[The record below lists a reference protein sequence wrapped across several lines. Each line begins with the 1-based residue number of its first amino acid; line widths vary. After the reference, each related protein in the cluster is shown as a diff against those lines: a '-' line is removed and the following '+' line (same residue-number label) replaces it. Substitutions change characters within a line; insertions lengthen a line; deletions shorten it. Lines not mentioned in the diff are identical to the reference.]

1 MRAGVSA
8 ERDVTGSLASIQR
21 TISWTFKG
29 VDVWAVRLCRPCCR
43 GDGVLMSIKLQ
54 S

>member
-21 TISWTFKG
+21 TISWTFG
-29 VDVWAVRLCRPCCR
+29 CMGSTAVQALLSRGWGTDVDKAAII
-43 GDGVLMSIKLQ
+43 DD
-54 S
+54 